1 MNLVVGAT
9 GHLGSRI
16 AEKLL
21 ERGEKVRLLVRP
33 RSAYQQPEEKGA
45 EVCFGDLKEPSSF
58 STCLRNVKTIYCT
71 ATSTQR
77 GGADTVESVDRKGIS
92 DLIEAA
98 NAAGVEQFVYVTVTG
113 AYHDSP
119 APLFRA
125 KAENEKQLEASNM
138 RHIFLRP
145 VLLMETWIGVLIN
158 SQLQQGDKVQIIG
171 DGHKKASFIS
181 LEDVAEVAVRTADS
195 QQKKLEVP
203 ISAEALSYREVI
215 ALAAELAGKPI
226 HIEALEP
233 GRRIE
238 NVPAHIRDIL
248 TELMTGL
255 ALGPEMN
262 LTTPELAQ
270 ELGIQFT
277 TVKDFL
283 TQTLVPSEVA
293 RDGVSSRGAQ
303 A

>member
-16 AEKLL
+16 TEKLL
-21 ERGEKVRLLVRP
+21 ERGEKVRVLVRP
-33 RSAYQQPEEKGA
+33 HSTYGQHEEKGA
-45 EVCFGDLKEPSSF
+45 EVCFGDLKDPSGF
-58 STCLRNVKTIYCT
+58 PACLRNVKTIYCT

-77 GGADTVESVDRKGIS
+77 GGADTVESVDRKGIG

-98 NAAGVEQFVYVTVTG
+98 DAAGVEQFVYVTATG

-125 KAENEKQLEASNM
+125 KAENEKRLEGSNM

-145 VLLMETWIGVLIN
+145 VLFMEAWIGVLIG

-203 ISAEALSYREVI
+203 ISAEALSYREI
-215 ALAAELAGKPI
+215 ISLAAKLMGKPI
-226 HIEALEP
+226 HVEVLEP
-233 GRRIE
+233 GGRIE
-238 NVPAHIRDIL
+238 NVPAQIRDIL

-262 LTTPELAQ
+262 LATPDLA
-270 ELGIQFT
+270 EKLGIRFT
-277 TVKDFL
+277 TVRDYL
-283 TQTLVPSEVA
+283 TQALVKPTLAGRVNTT
-293 RDGVSSRGAQ
+293 GAQ

>member
-9 GHLGSRI
+9 GHLGGRI
-16 AEKLL
+16 TEKLL
-21 ERGEKVRLLVRP
+21 KRGEKVRVLVRSQ
-33 RSAYQQPEEKGA
+33 SAYEQLQEKDA
-45 EVCFGDLKEPSSF
+45 EVCYGDLKDPLSF
-58 STCLRNVKTIYCT
+58 SACFKNVKTIYCT

-77 GGADTVESVDRKGIS
+77 GGADTVESVDRKGIG

-98 NAAGVEQFVYVTVTG
+98 DTAGVEQFVYVTVTG

-125 KAENEKQLEASNM
+125 KAENEMRLASSSM
-138 RHIFLRP
+138 RHTFLRP
-145 VLLMETWIGVLIN
+145 VLFMESWIGVLIG
-158 SQLQQGDKVQIIG
+158 SQLQQGNKVQIIG

-181 LEDVAEVAVRTADS
+181 LEDVAEVAVRTANS

-215 ALAAELAGKPI
+215 SLAAELMGEPI
-226 HIEALEP
+226 HVEVLEP
-233 GRRIE
+233 GGRIQ
-238 NVPAHIRDIL
+238 NVPAQIRDIL

-262 LTTPELAQ
+262 LTTPEVA
-270 ELGIQFT
+270 EKVGIRFT
-277 TVKDFL
+277 TVKDYL
-283 TQTLVPSEVA
+283 SQALVTPA
-293 RDGVSSRGAQ
+293 LAGRANPTDA
-303 A
+303 